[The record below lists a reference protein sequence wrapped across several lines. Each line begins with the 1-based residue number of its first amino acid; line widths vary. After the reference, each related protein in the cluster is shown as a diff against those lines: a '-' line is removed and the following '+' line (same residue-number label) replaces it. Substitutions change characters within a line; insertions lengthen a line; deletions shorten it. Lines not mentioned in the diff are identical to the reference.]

1 MKPTVYPL
9 LLLAATLLPAPGR
22 AQACHPV
29 VMAHHASRVKADSC
43 AVAKP
48 FEPSR
53 FGAYLGLMGL
63 RDQRRTAYLGGDMEG
78 YYFLRPRWSSG
89 LRGTFTGRM
98 PAAQPASTAEAA
110 GRPRLEMFSATWSN
124 SLLLLDGPRWRVAA
138 LAGAGVGWLNL
149 RDQDQQVSVYGGNS
163 RTRGCGCTE
172 AKLLETSV
180 NPLAE
185 IGLAATYKLQGK
197 RNDAAW
203 LTVRSQ
209 YRQWYGCGPFGSAD
223 QFSHVLLSVGVT
235 LPDAPRRGR

>member
-1 MKPTVYPL
+1 MKPTFYLL
-9 LLLAATLLPAPGR
+9 LLLAAALLPTPGR

-29 VMAHHASRVKADSC
+29 VIAHHFSHAKSDSGAVK
-43 AVAKP
+43 KP
-48 FEPSR
+48 HERSR

-63 RDQRRTAYLGGDMEG
+63 RDQRRTAYLGGDLEG

-98 PAAQPASTAEAA
+98 PAAQPVPTAEAV

-124 SLLLLDGPRWRVAA
+124 SLLVLDGPRWRVAA

-149 RDQDQQVSVYGGNS
+149 RDADQQVAVQQGRSTYRN
-163 RTRGCGCTE
+163 CGCTE
-172 AKLLETSV
+172 SKLLETTA
-180 NPLAE
+180 NPLTE
-185 IGLAATYKLQGK
+185 IGLAATYKIKG
-197 RNDAAW
+197 NDAPW

-209 YRQWYGCGPFGSAD
+209 YRQWYGRGPFGSTD